1 MRVDRRNG
9 RPSRFRTLF
18 LALLGAAVVAGCGGH
33 IAFKTTVPA
42 TEAPAT
48 VAPATVEPATTGPFT
63 LGGGGGGSGGG
74 GGGGGAAAIAGF
86 VNGDFEQGPG
96 VGWLEEPAGL
106 VVPASAFGVSA
117 VSGSNVGWLGYAED
131 DRRVVRLSQT
141 VAVPPA
147 PVALGF
153 YSWIYSK
160 ESCDPPW
167 WDTMGMYAN
176 GDPLIVNDRLCDTDG
191 SAGWSQLNSVDISG
205 YAGQTV
211 TFTWEMSSTY
221 GDPLASMVILD
232 DVQFLR

>member
-1 MRVDRRNG
+1 VRVDGWNG
-9 RPSRFRTLF
+9 RAGGFRTLF
-18 LALLGAAVVAGCGGH
+18 LALLGAAVMAGCGGH
-33 IAFKTTVPA
+33 IAFKTA
-42 TEAPAT
+42 APAT
-48 VAPATVEPATTGPFT
+48 DVPAPGAPGPAVPATVEPVTF
-63 LGGGGGGSGGG
+63 GGST
-74 GGGGGAAAIAGF
+74 GGGGAAPTNGF

-117 VSGSNVGWLGYAED
+117 VSGSNVGWLGYAQD

-141 VAVPPA
+141 VAVPFA

-160 ESCDPPW
+160 EMCDPPW

-205 YAGQTV
+205 YSGQTV
-211 TFTWEMSSTY
+211 TFTWELSSTY

-232 DVQFLR
+232 DIQFLR